1 MPPSSSARRDGEQ
14 MATVIAAP
22 PLTARLP
29 VGRGR
34 PGTVHA
40 GVGHIDWLPVD
51 GPVAW
56 FRGAPVQADTEVIAR
71 TVATG
76 VDAGVPVVGV
86 LSGVGVDAT
95 AGLASLHGWGA
106 LARALAGA
114 SGLVPVVL
122 VVDGPC
128 LGGTALVL
136 GLADVVVMTTRA
148 TAFVNGP
155 QASARITGSA
165 ALDADLLGGSWVH
178 VARTGVADLV
188 ADDLD
193 EAFDLVADL
202 LDHLPPNN
210 HEAPPTAGASD
221 PANRPTRGAADA
233 VPSDGRA
240 SYDARQV
247 ITDIV
252 DDQAFFE
259 LRARF
264 GTSVVTGLA
273 RVAGLPVGVLANQP
287 SQLAGALDIE
297 GSQKGARFIRFCDAF
312 NLPIV
317 TLVDT
322 PGFRP
327 GRDQEWRGMIRHGA
341 KLAFAYAEA
350 TVPRVC
356 VVLRKAYGGA
366 FIVMDCKSMGNDC
379 ALAWPSAEIA
389 VMGPKGA
396 VEILHRRTLNGATS
410 EPERDAHRRQLEA
423 DYEAVHLSPTTAL
436 ERGYIDEII
445 DPADTRGA
453 VAGALVALAAKRE
466 RLRPRRHDNIPL

>member
-1 MPPSSSARRDGEQ
+1 
-14 MATVIAAP
+14 MATAVVTGTGG
-22 PLTARLP
+22 LTARLP

-34 PGTVHA
+34 PGTVEA
-40 GVGHIDWLPVD
+40 GVGHTTWLPFD

-86 LSGVGVDAT
+86 LHGVGIG
-95 AGLASLHGWGA
+95 AGGGLPSLHGWGA
-106 LARALAGA
+106 LARSLATA

-122 VVDGPC
+122 VLDGPC
-128 LGGTALVL
+128 RGGAALVL
-136 GLADVVVMTTRA
+136 GLADVVVMTSRA

-155 QASARITGSA
+155 EASARITGSDTI
-165 ALDADLLGGSWVH
+165 DADVLGGAWVH
-178 VARTGVADLV
+178 GSRSGIADLV
-188 ADDLD
+188 VDDLD
-193 EAFDLVADL
+193 TAYDVVADL
-202 LDHLPPNN
+202 LDHLPANN
-210 HEAPPTAGASD
+210 HEPPPPVGADD
-221 PANRPTRGAADA
+221 PADRPTRLAATTVPTDA
-233 VPSDGRA
+233 RA
-240 SYDARQV
+240 SYDVRRV
-247 ITDIV
+247 ITDLV
-252 DDQAFFE
+252 DDATFLE
-259 LRARF
+259 LRARY
-264 GTSVVTGLA
+264 GASVVTGLA
-273 RVAGLPVGVLANQP
+273 RIAGMPVGVLANQP

-366 FIVMDCKSMGNDC
+366 YIVMDCKSMGNDC

-389 VMGPKGA
+389 VMGARGA
-396 VEILHRRTLNGATS
+396 VEILHRRALDGVPS
-410 EPERDAHRRQLEA
+410 DDQRDARRLALEA
-423 DYEAVHLSPTTAL
+423 EYEAVHLSPTAAL
-436 ERGYIDEII
+436 ERGYIDEVIE
-445 DPADTRGA
+445 PTETRTA

-466 RLRPRRHDNIPL
+466 RLRTRRHDNIPL

>member
-1 MPPSSSARRDGEQ
+1 VA
-14 MATVIAAP
+14 AAVTAP
-22 PLTARLP
+22 PLPARLP

-34 PGTVHA
+34 PGTVEA
-40 GVGHIDWLPVD
+40 GVGHTQWLPVD

-56 FRGAPVQADTEVIAR
+56 FRGAPSQADTEVIAR
-71 TVATG
+71 TVAIG

-106 LARALAGA
+106 LARALAAA

-136 GLADVVVMTTRA
+136 GLADVVVMTARA

-165 ALDADLLGGSWVH
+165 TLDADLLGGSWVH
-178 VARTGVADLV
+178 GTRTGVADLV
-188 ADDLD
+188 VDDLD

-210 HEAPPTAGASD
+210 HEAPPTVVASD
-221 PANRPTRGAADA
+221 PANRPTRAAADA
-233 VPSDGRA
+233 VPTDGRA
-240 SYDARQV
+240 SYDVRRV
-247 ITDIV
+247 ITDVV
-252 DDQAFFE
+252 DDRAFLE

-287 SQLAGALDIE
+287 GQLAGALDIE
-297 GSQKGARFIRFCDAF
+297 GSQKGAGFIRFCDAF
-312 NLPIV
+312 GLPIV

-379 ALAWPSAEIA
+379 ALAWPTAEIA
-389 VMGPKGA
+389 VMGAKGA
-396 VEILHRRTLNGATS
+396 VEILHRRALNGADS
-410 EPERDAHRRQLEA
+410 DGEREAHRHQLEA
-423 DYEAVHLSPTTAL
+423 DYEAVHLSPTVAL
-436 ERGYIDEII
+436 ERGYVDEII

-453 VAGALVALAAKRE
+453 VAGALLTLAAKRE

>member
-1 MPPSSSARRDGEQ
+1 MGH
-14 MATVIAAP
+14 AP
-22 PLTARLP
+22 
-29 VGRGR
+29 
-34 PGTVHA
+34 
-40 GVGHIDWLPVD
+40 WLPVD

-56 FRGAPVQADTEVIAR
+56 FRGAPIQADTEVIAR
-71 TVATG
+71 TVAIG

-86 LSGVGVDAT
+86 LAGVGVDAT

-136 GLADVVVMTTRA
+136 GLADVVVMTARA

-165 ALDADLLGGSWVH
+165 TLDADLLGGSWVH
-178 VARTGVADLV
+178 GARTGVADLV
-188 ADDLD
+188 VDDVD

-210 HEAPPTAGASD
+210 HEPPPAVIAGD
-221 PANRPTRGAADA
+221 PADRPTRDAAGA
-233 VPSDGRA
+233 VPGDGRA
-240 SYDARQV
+240 SYDVRRV
-247 ITDIV
+247 IADVV
-252 DDQAFFE
+252 DDREFLE
-259 LRARF
+259 LRPRF
-264 GTSVVTGLA
+264 GTSVVTGVA
-273 RVAGLPVGVLANQP
+273 RVAGIPVGLVANQP

-297 GSQKGARFIRFCDAF
+297 GSQKGARFVRFCDAF

-389 VMGPKGA
+389 VMGAKGA
-396 VEILHRRTLNGATS
+396 VEILHRRELNGATS
-410 EPERDAHRRQLEA
+410 DGDREARRREFEA
-423 DYEAVHLSPTTAL
+423 DYEAIHLSPAAAL
-436 ERGYIDEII
+436 ERGYVDEII
-445 DPADTRGA
+445 DPAGTRDA

>member
-1 MPPSSSARRDGEQ
+1 VE
-14 MATVIAAP
+14 
-22 PLTARLP
+22 
-29 VGRGR
+29 
-34 PGTVHA
+34 A
-40 GVGHIDWLPVD
+40 GVGHAPWLPAD

-86 LSGVGVDAT
+86 LAGVGVDAT

-136 GLADVVVMTTRA
+136 GLADVVVMTARA
-148 TAFVNGP
+148 IAFVNGP

-165 ALDADLLGGSWVH
+165 TLDADLLGGSWVH
-178 VARTGVADLV
+178 SARTGVADLV
-188 ADDLD
+188 VDDVD
-193 EAFDLVADL
+193 EALDLVADL

-210 HEAPPTAGASD
+210 HEAPPAVIAND
-221 PANRPTRGAADA
+221 PADRPTRDAAGA
-233 VPSDGRA
+233 VPGDGRA
-240 SYDARQV
+240 SYDVRRV
-247 ITDIV
+247 IADVV
-252 DDQAFFE
+252 DDREFLE
-259 LRARF
+259 LRPRF

-273 RVAGLPVGVLANQP
+273 RVAGSPVGLLANQP

-389 VMGPKGA
+389 VMGAKGA
-396 VEILHRRTLNGATS
+396 VEILHRRELNGATS
-410 EPERDAHRRQLEA
+410 DGDREARRRQFEA
-423 DYEAVHLSPTTAL
+423 DYEAVHLSPAAAL

-445 DPADTRGA
+445 DPAGTRGA

>member
-1 MPPSSSARRDGEQ
+1 
-14 MATVIAAP
+14 MATVVAAR
-22 PLTARLP
+22 PLQARLP
-29 VGRGR
+29 LGRGR
-34 PGTVHA
+34 PGTVEA
-40 GVGHIDWLPVD
+40 GVGHTPWLPVD

-56 FRGAPVQADTEVIAR
+56 FRGAPIQADTDVIAR
-71 TVATG
+71 TVAIG

-114 SGLVPVVL
+114 SGLVPLVL

-136 GLADVVVMTTRA
+136 GLADVVVMTARA

-165 ALDADLLGGSWVH
+165 TLDADLLGGSWVH
-178 VARTGVADLV
+178 GARTGVADV
-188 ADDLD
+188 VVEDLE
-193 EAFDLVADL
+193 EAFDVVADL

-210 HEAPPTAGASD
+210 HETPPPVATGD
-221 PANRPTRGAADA
+221 PGNRPTRAAADA

-240 SYDARQV
+240 SYDMRRV
-247 ITDIV
+247 ITDVV
-252 DDQAFFE
+252 DDRAFLE

-264 GTSVVTGLA
+264 GASVVTGLA
-273 RVAGLPVGVLANQP
+273 RVAGIPVGVLANQP

-389 VMGPKGA
+389 VMGARGA
-396 VEILHRRTLNGATS
+396 VEILHRRALNGAASDS
-410 EPERDAHRRQLEA
+410 EREVRRRQLEA
-423 DYEAVHLSPTTAL
+423 DYEAVHHSPTAAL
-436 ERGYIDEII
+436 ERGYVDDVI
-445 DPADTRGA
+445 DPVDTRGA

>member
-1 MPPSSSARRDGEQ
+1 VE
-14 MATVIAAP
+14 
-22 PLTARLP
+22 
-29 VGRGR
+29 
-34 PGTVHA
+34 A
-40 GVGHIDWLPVD
+40 GVGHAPWLSAD

-86 LSGVGVDAT
+86 LAGVGVDAT

-136 GLADVVVMTTRA
+136 GLADVVVMTARA
-148 TAFVNGP
+148 IAFVNGP

-165 ALDADLLGGSWVH
+165 TLDADLLGGSWVH
-178 VARTGVADLV
+178 SARTGVADLV
-188 ADDLD
+188 VDDVD
-193 EAFDLVADL
+193 EALDLVADL

-210 HEAPPTAGASD
+210 HEAPPAVIAGD
-221 PANRPTRGAADA
+221 PADRPTRDAAGA
-233 VPSDGRA
+233 VPGDGRA
-240 SYDARQV
+240 SYDVRRV
-247 ITDIV
+247 IADVV
-252 DDQAFFE
+252 DDREFLE
-259 LRARF
+259 LRPRF

-273 RVAGLPVGVLANQP
+273 RVAGSPVGLLANQP

-389 VMGPKGA
+389 VMGAKGA
-396 VEILHRRTLNGATS
+396 VEILHRRELNGATS
-410 EPERDAHRRQLEA
+410 DGDREARRRQFEA
-423 DYEAVHLSPTTAL
+423 DYEAVHLSPAAAL

-445 DPADTRGA
+445 DPAGTRGA

>member
-1 MPPSSSARRDGEQ
+1 VE
-14 MATVIAAP
+14 
-22 PLTARLP
+22 
-29 VGRGR
+29 
-34 PGTVHA
+34 A
-40 GVGHIDWLPVD
+40 GVGHAPWLSAD

-86 LSGVGVDAT
+86 LAGVGVDAT

-136 GLADVVVMTTRA
+136 GLADVVVMTARA
-148 TAFVNGP
+148 IAFVNGP

-165 ALDADLLGGSWVH
+165 TLDADLLGGSWVH
-178 VARTGVADLV
+178 SARTGVADLV
-188 ADDLD
+188 VDDVD
-193 EAFDLVADL
+193 EALDLVADL

-210 HEAPPTAGASD
+210 HEAPPAVIAND
-221 PANRPTRGAADA
+221 PADRPTRDAAGA
-233 VPSDGRA
+233 VPGDGRA
-240 SYDARQV
+240 SYDVRRV
-247 ITDIV
+247 IADVV
-252 DDQAFFE
+252 DDREFLE
-259 LRARF
+259 LQPRF

-273 RVAGLPVGVLANQP
+273 RVAGSPVGLLANQP

-389 VMGPKGA
+389 VMGAKGA
-396 VEILHRRTLNGATS
+396 VEILHRRELNGATS
-410 EPERDAHRRQLEA
+410 DGDREARRRQFEA
-423 DYEAVHLSPTTAL
+423 DYEAVHLSPAAAL

-445 DPADTRGA
+445 DPAGTRGA

>member
-1 MPPSSSARRDGEQ
+1 V
-14 MATVIAAP
+14 ATVVAAP
-22 PLTARLP
+22 PLQARLP
-29 VGRGR
+29 LGRGR
-34 PGTVHA
+34 PGTVEA
-40 GVGHIDWLPVD
+40 GVGHAPWLPVD

-71 TVATG
+71 TVAIG
-76 VDAGVPVVGV
+76 VDAGVPIVGL

-136 GLADVVVMTTRA
+136 GLADVVVMTARA
-148 TAFVNGP
+148 TAFINGP

-165 ALDADLLGGSWVH
+165 TLDADLLGGSWVH
-178 VARTGVADLV
+178 GARTGVADV
-188 ADDLD
+188 VVEEPE
-193 EAFDLVADL
+193 EAFDVVADL

-210 HEAPPTAGASD
+210 HETPPPVTTGD
-221 PANRPTRGAADA
+221 PANRPTRAAADA
-233 VPSDGRA
+233 VPGDGRA
-240 SYDARQV
+240 SYDMRRV
-247 ITDIV
+247 ITDVV
-252 DDQAFFE
+252 DDRAFLE

-273 RVAGLPVGVLANQP
+273 RVAGIPVGVLANQP

-297 GSQKGARFIRFCDAF
+297 GSQKGARFVRFCDAF

-389 VMGPKGA
+389 VMGARGA
-396 VEILHRRTLNGATS
+396 VEILHRRALNGATS
-410 EPERDAHRRQLEA
+410 DGEREVGRRQLEA
-423 DYEAVHLSPTTAL
+423 DYEAVHLSPAAAL
-436 ERGYIDEII
+436 ERGYVDDVI
-445 DPADTRGA
+445 DPVDTRGA

>member
-1 MPPSSSARRDGEQ
+1 
-14 MATVIAAP
+14 
-22 PLTARLP
+22 PLLAARLP

-34 PGTVHA
+34 PGNVEA
-40 GVGHIDWLPVD
+40 GVGHTPCLPVD

-56 FRGAPVQADTEVIAR
+56 FRGSPVQADTEVIAR

-95 AGLASLHGWGA
+95 TGLASLHGWGA
-106 LARALAGA
+106 LARALADA

-136 GLADVVVMTTRA
+136 GLVDVVVMTARA

-165 ALDADLLGGSWVH
+165 TLDADLLGGAWVH
-178 VARTGVADLV
+178 GARTGVADLV
-188 ADDLD
+188 VDDLG

-210 HEAPPTAGASD
+210 HETPPAVTASD
-221 PANRPTRGAADA
+221 LANRATLRAADA
-233 VPSDGRA
+233 VPRHARA
-240 SYDARQV
+240 SYDVRQV
-247 ITDIV
+247 ITDLV
-252 DDQAFFE
+252 DDQAFLE

-273 RVAGLPVGVLANQP
+273 RVAGLPVGILANQP

-366 FIVMDCKSMGNDC
+366 YIVMDCKSMGNDC

-389 VMGPKGA
+389 VMGAKGA
-396 VEILHRRTLNGATS
+396 VEIVHRRALNDATADV
-410 EPERDAHRRQLEA
+410 ERETRRSQLEA
-423 DYEAVHLSPTTAL
+423 DYEAVHLSPTAAL
-436 ERGYIDEII
+436 ERGYVDEII

-453 VAGALVALAAKRE
+453 VAGALLALTAKRE

>member
-1 MPPSSSARRDGEQ
+1 MGTAVAPRD
-14 MATVIAAP
+14 T
-22 PLTARLP
+22 PLARLP

-34 PGTVHA
+34 PGTVEA
-40 GVGHIDWLPVD
+40 GVGHTEWLPVD
-51 GPVAW
+51 RPVAW

-71 TVATG
+71 TIATG
-76 VDAGVPVVGV
+76 VDAGVPIVGV
-86 LSGVGVDAT
+86 LHGVGVDAA

-114 SGLVPVVL
+114 SGLVPTVL

-128 LGGTALVL
+128 LGGAALVL
-136 GLADVVVMTTRA
+136 GLADVVVMTGRA

-155 QASARITGSA
+155 GASARITGSA
-165 ALDADLLGGSWVH
+165 TLEADLLGGAWVH
-178 VARTGVADLV
+178 GARTGVADVV

-210 HEAPPTAGASD
+210 SEAPPAVASSD
-221 PANRPTRGAADA
+221 PADRPTRRAAA
-233 VPSDGRA
+233 SVPADGRA
-240 SYDARQV
+240 SYDVRRV
-247 ITDIV
+247 ISDVV
-252 DDQAFFE
+252 DDEAFLE

-264 GTSVVTGLA
+264 GASVVTGLG

-287 SQLAGALDIE
+287 NQLAGALDIE

-389 VMGPKGA
+389 VMGAKGA
-396 VEILHRRTLNGATS
+396 VEILHRRALGAATTDD
-410 EPERDAHRRQLEA
+410 EREAHRRRLEA
-423 DYEAVHLSPTTAL
+423 EYDSIHLSPTAAL
-436 ERGYIDEII
+436 ERGYVDEVI

>member
-1 MPPSSSARRDGEQ
+1 V
-14 MATVIAAP
+14 ATVVAAP
-22 PLTARLP
+22 PVLARLP

-34 PGTVHA
+34 PGTVEA
-40 GVGHIDWLPVD
+40 GVGQTPWLPLD
-51 GPVAW
+51 APVAW
-56 FRGAPVQADTEVIAR
+56 FRGSPTQADTEVIAR
-71 TVATG
+71 TVAIG

-86 LSGVGVDAT
+86 LSGVGVDAG

-136 GLADVVVMTTRA
+136 GLVDVVVMTARA
-148 TAFVNGP
+148 SAFVNGP

-165 ALDADLLGGSWVH
+165 TLDADLLGGSWVH
-178 VARTGVADLV
+178 STRTGLADLV
-188 ADDLD
+188 VEDID
-193 EAFDLVADL
+193 EALDSVADL

-210 HEAPPTAGASD
+210 HETPPAVGAGD
-221 PANRPTRGAADA
+221 PADRPTRGAADA
-233 VPSDGRA
+233 VPVDGRA
-240 SYDARQV
+240 SYDVRRV
-247 ITDIV
+247 ITDVV
-252 DDQAFFE
+252 DDREFME

-273 RVAGLPVGVLANQP
+273 RVAGVPVGVVANQP

-297 GSQKGARFIRFCDAF
+297 GSAKGARFVRFCDAF

-366 FIVMDCKSMGNDC
+366 YIVMDCKSMGNDC
-379 ALAWPSAEIA
+379 ALAWPTAEIA
-389 VMGPKGA
+389 VMGARGA
-396 VEILHRRTLNGATS
+396 VEILHRRTLNGSTTDG
-410 EPERDAHRRQLEA
+410 EREAQRRQFEA
-423 DYEAVHLSPTTAL
+423 DYEAVHLSPAAAL
-436 ERGYIDEII
+436 ERGYVDEII
-445 DPADTRGA
+445 DPADTRSA
-453 VAGALVALAAKRE
+453 VAGALTALAAKRE
-466 RLRPRRHDNIPL
+466 RLSARRHDNIPL

>member
-1 MPPSSSARRDGEQ
+1 
-14 MATVIAAP
+14 MATAVAAP
-22 PLTARLP
+22 SMPARLP

-34 PGTVHA
+34 PGTVEA
-40 GVGHIDWLPVD
+40 GVGHTPWLPVD

-56 FRGAPVQADTEVIAR
+56 FRGSPVQADTEVIAR
-71 TVATG
+71 TVAIG

-95 AGLASLHGWGA
+95 TGLASLHGWGA
-106 LARALAGA
+106 LARALADA

-136 GLADVVVMTTRA
+136 GLADVVVMTARA

-165 ALDADLLGGSWVH
+165 TLDADLLGGPWVH
-178 VARTGVADLV
+178 GARTGVADLV
-188 ADDLD
+188 VDELD

-210 HEAPPTAGASD
+210 HETPPAVTASD
-221 PANRPTRGAADA
+221 RANRGTRGAADA

-240 SYDARQV
+240 SYDVRQV
-247 ITDIV
+247 ITDLV
-252 DDQAFFE
+252 DDQAFLE

-312 NLPIV
+312 NLPII

-379 ALAWPSAEIA
+379 ALAWPTAEIA
-389 VMGPKGA
+389 VMGAKGA
-396 VEILHRRTLNGATS
+396 VEILHRRALHGATS
-410 EPERDAHRRQLEA
+410 DAERQTRRGQLEA
-423 DYEAVHLSPTTAL
+423 DYEAVHLSPTAAL
-436 ERGYIDEII
+436 ERGYIDDII

-453 VAGALVALAAKRE
+453 VAGALLALAAKRE

>member
-1 MPPSSSARRDGEQ
+1 VE
-14 MATVIAAP
+14 
-22 PLTARLP
+22 
-29 VGRGR
+29 
-34 PGTVHA
+34 A
-40 GVGHIDWLPVD
+40 GVGHAQWLPID
-51 GPVAW
+51 SPVAW
-56 FRGAPVQADTEVIAR
+56 FRGAPIRADTEVIAR
-71 TVATG
+71 TVAIG

-86 LSGVGVDAT
+86 LNGVGVDAT

-106 LARALAGA
+106 LARALAAA

-136 GLADVVVMTTRA
+136 GLADVVVMTARA

-155 QASARITGSA
+155 EASARITGSA
-165 ALDADLLGGSWVH
+165 TLDADLLGGSWVH
-178 VARTGVADLV
+178 GARTGVADLV
-188 ADDLD
+188 VDDLD

-210 HEAPPTAGASD
+210 HEAPPTVASSD
-221 PANRPTRGAADA
+221 PSNRPTRAAADA
-233 VPSDGRA
+233 VPTDGRA
-240 SYDARQV
+240 SYDVRRV
-247 ITDIV
+247 ITDVV
-252 DDQAFFE
+252 DDRAFLE

-273 RVAGLPVGVLANQP
+273 RVAGLPIGVLANQP

-297 GSQKGARFIRFCDAF
+297 GSQKGAGFIRFCDAF
-312 NLPIV
+312 GLPIV

-341 KLAFAYAEA
+341 KLAYAYAEA

-379 ALAWPSAEIA
+379 ALAWPTAEIA
-389 VMGPKGA
+389 VMGAKGA
-396 VEILHRRTLNGATS
+396 VEILHRRALNGAGS
-410 EPERDAHRRQLEA
+410 DGEREARRDQLEA
-423 DYEAVHLSPTTAL
+423 DYEAVHLSPTVAL
-436 ERGYIDEII
+436 ERGYVDEII

-453 VAGALVALAAKRE
+453 VAGALLALAAKRE
-466 RLRPRRHDNIPL
+466 RLRARRHDNIPL

>member
-1 MPPSSSARRDGEQ
+1 
-14 MATVIAAP
+14 MATVTAVAAP
-22 PLTARLP
+22 SVSARLP

-34 PGTVHA
+34 PGTVDA
-40 GVGHIDWLPVD
+40 GVGHAPWLPVD

-56 FRGAPVQADTEVIAR
+56 FRGAPIQADTEVIAR
-71 TVATG
+71 TVAVG

-86 LSGVGVDAT
+86 LAGVGVDAT

-136 GLADVVVMTTRA
+136 GLADVVVMTAQA

-165 ALDADLLGGSWVH
+165 TLDAELLGGSWVH
-178 VARTGVADLV
+178 SARTGVADLV
-188 ADDLD
+188 VDDVD
-193 EAFDLVADL
+193 EAFNLVADL

-210 HEAPPTAGASD
+210 HETPPAVAASD
-221 PANRPTRGAADA
+221 PADRPTRDAASA
-233 VPSDGRA
+233 VPGDSRA
-240 SYDARQV
+240 SYDVRRV
-247 ITDIV
+247 IADVV
-252 DDQAFFE
+252 DDREFLE
-259 LRARF
+259 LRPRF

-273 RVAGLPVGVLANQP
+273 RVAGIPVGVLSNQP
-287 SQLAGALDIE
+287 SQIAGALDIE

-366 FIVMDCKSMGNDC
+366 YIVMDCKSMGNDC

-389 VMGPKGA
+389 VMGAKGA
-396 VEILHRRTLNGATS
+396 VEILHRRELNGATS
-410 EPERDAHRRQLEA
+410 DGERDARRRQFEA
-423 DYEAVHLSPTTAL
+423 DYESVHLSPAAAL
-436 ERGYIDEII
+436 ERGYVDEII
-445 DPADTRGA
+445 DPAGTRGA

>member
-1 MPPSSSARRDGEQ
+1 MVAV
-14 MATVIAAP
+14 TVP
-22 PLTARLP
+22 HQVVPARLP
-29 VGRGR
+29 VARGR
-34 PGTVHA
+34 PGTVEA
-40 GVGHIDWLPVD
+40 GVGQAGWLPAD

-56 FRGAPVQADTEVIAR
+56 FRGASVQADTEVITR
-71 TVATG
+71 TIG
-76 VDAGVPVVGV
+76 MGIEAGVPVVGV
-86 LSGVGVDAT
+86 LDGVGVDAG
-95 AGLASLHGWGA
+95 AGLGSLTGWGE
-106 LARALAGA
+106 LARVLAGA
-114 SGLVPVVL
+114 SGVVPVVL

-128 LGGTALVL
+128 LGGPALVL
-136 GLADVVVMTTRA
+136 GLADVVVMTARA

-155 QASARITGSA
+155 ESSARITGSA

-178 VARTGVADLV
+178 GGRTGVADLV
-188 ADDLD
+188 VDSLD

-210 HEAPPTAGASD
+210 GEAPPVVSPRD
-221 PANRPTRGAADA
+221 PADRPTRAAAAA

-240 SYDARQV
+240 SYDVRRV
-247 ITDIV
+247 VTDLV
-252 DDQAFFE
+252 DDGELLE
-259 LRARF
+259 LRGRF
-264 GTSVVTGLA
+264 GTSVVTGVA
-273 RVAGLPVGVLANQP
+273 RVAGFPVGVLANQP

-366 FIVMDCKSMGNDC
+366 YIVMDCKSMGNDC

-389 VMGPKGA
+389 VMGARGA
-396 VEILHRRTLNGATS
+396 VGILHRRALATADS
-410 EPERDAHRRQLEA
+410 DDAREARRRQFEA
-423 DYEAVHLSPTTAL
+423 EYEAVHLSPATATQ
-436 ERGYIDEII
+436 RGYVDEVI
-445 DPADTRGA
+445 DPVDTRRA
-453 VAGALVALAAKRE
+453 VAGALLALAAKRE
-466 RLRPRRHDNIPL
+466 RLRARRHDNIPL